1 MLFAEIFS
9 PEKLIYSFIFGG
21 IICVL
26 AQLLIDLTRLTPA
39 RILVILVSTGVLLFA
54 IGIYKPMFD
63 IFGAGIS
70 VPLIGF
76 GANIA
81 KGVRDAIDSEGIIGI
96 LTGGLSS
103 SSAGI
108 TVALLAGFLSAL
120 LFKTKSKR
128 M

>member
-1 MLFAEIFS
+1 MNIFDQVF
-9 PEKLIYSFIFGG
+9 PAFIAGG
-21 IICVL
+21 VICII

-39 RILVILVSTGVLLFA
+39 RILVTYVSVGVLLFA
-54 IGIYKPMFD
+54 IGVYEPMQK
-63 IFGAGIS
+63 IFGAGVS

-81 KGVRDAIDSEGIIGI
+81 RGVRNAVDKEGFLGV

-108 TVALLAGFLSAL
+108 TTALISG
-120 LFKTKSKR
+120 LFASLICRSRPKR

>member
-1 MLFAEIFS
+1 MDLAYQLLLTFVS
-9 PEKLIYSFIFGG
+9 GG
-21 IICVL
+21 VICVV

-39 RILVILVSTGVLLFA
+39 RILVLYVSVGVLIFAVGLFEPLE
-54 IGIYKPMFD
+54 KM
-63 IFGAGIS
+63 FGAGVT

-76 GANIA
+76 GANIG
-81 KGVRDAIDSEGIIGI
+81 KGVREAVEKEGLIGAI
-96 LTGGLSS
+96 TGGLTA

-108 TVALLAGFLSAL
+108 TFSLLCGLFASI